1 MSEFVHVFQSGK
13 MNKDL
18 DERLVPNGEYR
29 DALNL
34 DLANSDNG
42 NMGSLQSLKGNQQ
55 LRGKPQWT
63 NDYIDSLTNAKCIG
77 SFVDD
82 KSDKIYWFITSTES
96 DCIAEYN
103 FANGQIKPV
112 IVDTN
117 DVLNFSTQY
126 LITGINIIDNLL
138 FWTDNNSEP
147 KTINI
152 DKFKRG
158 SVNFVTHTKI
168 PDYDST
174 SQTYSAN
181 LTGRPDFNEAD
192 VTVIK
197 KSPLTALTLDMS
209 ASSRGNQPGTGAS
222 PVLYGTYNP
231 GSNNDRINFTYA
243 PDDTVPEVRDSLPT
257 RYDWETN
264 IETDADYYDDTSIE
278 NWDGYLL
285 LNFASTGL
293 QPNTWLLGDTI
304 ILTFDSDDFD
314 FTDQEYNVSL
324 RLVEDLNANGLNWKA
339 EIQAISSDI
348 GTFINSSG
356 GITELPWEAL
366 LEEEDAMF
374 KDVFPRFAYRWKFI
388 DNEYSTFSPFSEV
401 AFLGGEFSYES
412 SEGYNIGMINTIR
425 NLVLKD
431 INWGHVDVSEVDI
444 LYKESNSSAVYVV
457 DTLVKDESYDT
468 SGNLITEFEVATEII
483 GALIEGNQILR
494 PWDNVP
500 RKAQAQ
506 EIIGNRIVYGNYLQ
520 NYNVPTTSLILSSL
534 SNEYES
540 EDIGSPVFSV
550 KSMRTY
556 QAGVVYLDKY
566 GRETPVFTN
575 KEAGT
580 QISIAS
586 SSRFNRLIAQPT
598 NTPPDFATHY
608 KIFLKETSNEYY
620 NLALDRYYDAEDGN
634 VWLSFPSSERNKISE
649 ESYLISKKQHDNNQ
663 PITSLSRYRVLSISN
678 EAPDFI
684 RTVDQALSSGAVTND
699 SIISSGTLAL
709 SFKGPT
715 PASDPDFG
723 PKFNGNKVSFNLGNF
738 ASDKY
743 DVQLLRV
750 VNANLPNSEALYEL
764 TLNEGIGADAEF
776 LTNVSI
782 GSIFNINIFED
793 KQETKPEYQGRFF
806 VKIPRDFSFDSNIM
820 DSFQA
825 LEPQYSVLGTQAFIL
840 NGGETPANRDYLD
853 YGPYWIDWGNNYGGS
868 PDRNFVAGENKWMD
882 GWPYSTGR
890 TPHDGPIGSNIND
903 PVPGGSQFFKWHHPI
918 TKRSKFV
925 GFNWAGVRSENGQNV
940 PPEYLNS
947 MFGSAPGP
955 LITEGENRRTSRV
968 VTPDGYLTTGASIR
982 FLKINDNTLS
992 EVYTV
997 DKAQGYWNQRGT
1009 DTNEGE
1015 RRNYRYTILLQL
1027 DRPVTEDWTP
1037 DPNTQSYSSML
1048 AIAANIAIQVVR
1060 PVVPAGNRLLTSN
1073 NPAVFET
1080 EPKEAVDLDL
1090 YYQASNALPISGYN
1104 DPVEL
1109 EWYNCFSY
1117 GNGVESNRIRDDYN
1131 AVTIDKGATV
1141 SSILADPYGE
1151 ERRGSGYI
1159 FSQIYN
1165 STSGINRL
1173 NQFIQ
1178 ALPIT
1183 KDLNPIYGT
1192 IQKLHA
1198 RDTDLITFCEDKCF
1212 RVLANKDALFNADG
1226 NANVTSNNNVLGQAT
1241 PYAGEFGIS
1250 KNPESFADY
1259 GFRLYFTD
1267 KNRGSVMRLSRDG
1280 LTQISSKGMGDF
1292 FADNLKANNK
1302 LIGSY
1307 DADKGLYN
1315 LTLVNLTSDWQTKFN
1330 PIQADNLA
1338 IACEGNIQNPP
1349 LQENYIGT
1357 TVSFKES
1364 VDGWTSR
1371 KSFVPESGVS
1381 LNDRYFTF
1389 KNGLM
1394 WAHNENPI
1402 YNKFYGEQYISSFNV
1417 LINELPN
1424 SVKGYTALNYTG
1436 TKSRVLEYEKASSNK
1451 WYSIAE
1457 VNADG
1462 WLPTSLRIKNPGW
1475 YVNYIRTNLEGGEV
1489 KEFEDKEGKYFN
1501 YIKALAVCNEAF
1513 GIGYPTGTDSGSQ
1526 NYLLTTFIDFTCS
1539 NTGSTTDPD
1548 ADLFLWTNW
1557 DEIIGNNDVTIAN
1570 ETTAFSAKCIIEGF
1584 YNTLSDYT
1592 NIDKSGVEFK
1602 YFATA
1607 GLVVGTQLYDY
1618 NTEEPLTSAGLG
1630 LYVPSNLGEP
1640 NDSGLDPNNLA
1651 TVPDSYDIIIYNSS
1665 GVITDII
1672 QYNTITGSCGD
1683 APLTNPLTF
1692 EVTTTVNSTIVE
1704 LPYRSSGTYSG
1715 DISWGDGSTSTNSY
1729 ANRTHTYAT
1738 PGVYTLEITGRSSK
1752 IDFGSITGTVES
1764 PGPAILYTKLVKF
1777 GDPMQFEQLQFG
1789 GISTVVGAINLD
1801 FSAVEDTPSFAP
1813 SASIEYLTGGLSVN
1827 NFNNIN
1833 NWDVSNVINMERAF
1847 RYNTSFNQNI
1857 SSWDVS
1863 NVTDMNE
1870 MFNEAEA
1877 FNQNISSWDVS
1888 GVVDMSQMFR
1898 KAIVFNQPLGNWNV
1912 SSVTDMSSMFA
1923 KAYVFNQ
1930 DIGNWDVSS
1939 VTRMDGMFQGD
1950 LDNGFTSTIFN
1961 QDIGAWDVS
1970 SVTNTRYMFA
1980 DNSDFNQYI
1989 GNWNTS
1995 NVTDMAGMFNEAT
2008 SYNHP
2013 LTTQQVTVGGI
2024 TYTAWDVS
2032 NVTDMRSMFE
2042 KIPVFNQN
2050 LNSWDV
2056 SSVTKMSS
2064 MFKEAEVFNSDITD
2078 WDVSNVTTMSIMFQ
2092 EATSFN
2098 QPIGDW
2104 DVSNVTSMFGMFY
2117 YADNFNQDISSWNV
2131 SSVTSMYGMF
2141 QVASS
2146 FNQPI
2151 NTQQVTVGGVT
2162 YTAWDVSNVTNM
2174 ENMFSGADA
2183 FNQSIDKWN
2192 TSSVTNMRS
2201 MFSLADLFN
2210 SSINTQQVTVG
2221 GVTYTAWDVS
2231 SVTTMYR
2238 MFEDSIAF
2246 GSNIVDWDVSSVTNM
2261 ERMFRDAESF
2271 NQNISSWDVSNVTNM
2286 RKMFYSVSSFNQNLS
2301 SWSVA
2306 NVTNCVDFSALSTG
2320 WTLAKPNFTNCTP

>member
-1 MSEFVHVFQSGK
+1 MGEFVHVFQSGK

-42 NMGSLQSLKGNQQ
+42 NMGSLQNVKGNQQ
-55 LRGKPQWT
+55 LRGKPVW
-63 NDYIDSLTNAKCIG
+63 NNNYIDSLTNPRCIG

-82 KSDKIYWFITSTES
+82 KTDKIYWFITSTEA
-96 DCIAEYN
+96 DCIAEYS
-103 FANGQIKPV
+103 FAGGQIKPV

-117 DVLNFSTQY
+117 NVLNFSTQY

-168 PDYDST
+168 PAYDST

-209 ASSRGNQPGTGAS
+209 ASSRGDQLGTGTS
-222 PVLYGTYNP
+222 SVLYGVYNP
-231 GSNNDRINFTYA
+231 GGNDNRVNFTYA
-243 PDDTVPEVRDSLPT
+243 PDSTLPELRQSMPN
-257 RYDWETN
+257 RYDWQAN
-264 IETDADYYDDTSIE
+264 IEGDANYYDNTSL
-278 NWDGYLL
+278 NGWDGYLL
-285 LNFASTGL
+285 LNFATTGL
-293 QPNTWLLGDTI
+293 QPNTWKVGDTI
-304 ILTFDSDDFD
+304 MLTEDFQD
-314 FTDQEYNVSL
+314 VNFTDYEYTVSI

-348 GTFINSSG
+348 GTFINGTG
-356 GITELPWEAL
+356 GIIEFTWEAL

-374 KDVFPRFAYRWKFI
+374 KDVFPRFAYRWKYI

-401 AFLGGEFSYES
+401 AFLAAEFSYES
-412 SEGYNIGMINTIR
+412 REGYNIGMINNIR
-425 NLVLKD
+425 ALTLKN
-431 INWGHVDVSEVDI
+431 INWGHVDVSEIDI

-468 SGNLITEFEVATEII
+468 SGNLITEFEVKTELI
-483 GALIEGNQILR
+483 GALVEGNQILR

-520 NYNVPTTSLILSSL
+520 NYNVPTTTLILSSI
-534 SNEYES
+534 SNEY
-540 EDIGSPVFSV
+540 DIANVGSPLFSV

-575 KEAGT
+575 KDAGA
-580 QISIAS
+580 QLSIAS
-586 SSRFNRLIAQPT
+586 SSSFNRLIVQPT
-598 NTPPDFATHY
+598 NTPPSFATHY

-649 ESYLISKKQHDNNQ
+649 ESYLIPKKQHDNDV
-663 PITSLSRYRVLSISN
+663 PVPTLSRYRVMSISN
-678 EAPDFI
+678 EAPEFI
-684 RTVDQALSSGAVTND
+684 KTVGISLGTETVTSNAD
-699 SIISSGTLAL
+699 IAMGSLGFA
-709 SFKGPT
+709 FEGPSPET
-715 PASDPDFG
+715 NPQFAPNFA
-723 PKFNGNKVSFNLGNF
+723 GNKVVFSLGNF
-738 ASDKY
+738 FSEEY
-743 DVQLLRV
+743 EVQDYKV
-750 VNANLPNSEALYEL
+750 VGPSSNAGYMIYEL
-764 TLNEGIGADAEF
+764 SIDRGIGADADF
-776 LTNVSI
+776 LTNVSVGGTYSIRVI
-782 GSIFNINIFED
+782 GD
-793 KQETKPEYQGRFF
+793 KEETKPEYQGRFF
-806 VKIPRDFSFDSNIM
+806 VKIPRDIEFDANITE
-820 DSFQA
+820 SFQA
-825 LEPQYSVLGTQAFIL
+825 LDPQYSILGSISFTEAGPRYVGEI
-840 NGGETPANRDYLD
+840 GGRSNSGSKGY
-853 YGPYWIDWGNNYGGS
+853 YWIDWGNPYNGGGRDNY
-868 PDRNFVAGENKWMD
+868 VAGKGVWMTGENIEN
-882 GWPYSTGR
+882 
-890 TPHDGPIGSNIND
+890 GPPSPTWGPMGYGVFNPPD
-903 PVPGGSQFFKWHHPI
+903 QKPFFKNFNPI
-918 TKRSKFV
+918 TNGSDYFGYSYAKFK
-925 GFNWAGVRSENGQNV
+925 GPADNQPPAYIDAMSGV
-940 PPEYLNS
+940 
-947 MFGSAPGP
+947 APGP
-955 LITEGENRRTSRV
+955 LVPDDPFNGQSRV
-968 VTPDGYLTTGASIR
+968 TRAVAPSGLLRAGNAVR
-982 FLKINDNTLS
+982 FLHKPSGEQSEIYIIIEAFGFWHSRGLS
-992 EVYTV
+992 
-997 DKAQGYWNQRGT
+997 
-1009 DTNEGE
+1009 NEGND
-1015 RRNYRYTILLQL
+1015 RNYSYTALYKT
-1027 DRPVTEDWTP
+1027 DRPIVWQHAPGFNGNTSYTEHLSDAV
-1037 DPNTQSYSSML
+1037 D
-1048 AIAANIAIQVVR
+1048 IVIQAVK
-1060 PVVPAGNRLLTSN
+1060 PVVPQGNRLLTSN
-1073 NPAVFET
+1073 NPAIFET

-1109 EWYNCFSY
+1109 DWHNCFSF

-1131 AVTIDKGATV
+1131 AVTMDKGATV

-1338 IACEGNIQNPP
+1338 IACEDNIQNPP
-1349 LQENYIGT
+1349 DQENYIST

-1417 LINELPN
+1417 LINESPN
-1424 SVKGYTALNYTG
+1424 LVKGYTTLNYTG
-1436 TKSRVLEYEKASSNK
+1436 TKSRVLEYKKTGTED

-1457 VNADG
+1457 TTAGG
-1462 WLPTSLRIKNPGW
+1462 WLPNSLRIKNPGW

-1489 KEFEDKEGKYFN
+1489 KEFENKEGKYFN
-1501 YIKALAVCNEAF
+1501 YIKALAVCDEAF
-1513 GIGYPTGTDSGSQ
+1513 GIGYPTETDSDPQS
-1526 NYLLTTFIDFTCS
+1526 YLLTTFIDLTCS

-1570 ETTAFSAKCIIEGF
+1570 ETTAPSAKCIIENF
-1584 YNTLSDYT
+1584 YTSLSDYT
-1592 NIDKSGVEFK
+1592 NVAKSGVEFK

-1618 NTEEPLTSAGLG
+1618 NTDQPLTSAGMG

-1640 NDSGLDPNNLA
+1640 DDSSLDPASLA

-1665 GVITDII
+1665 GVITEII
-1672 QYNTITGSCGD
+1672 QYNTIVASCSDPTG
-1683 APLTNPLTF
+1683 PLTF
-1692 EVTTTVNSTIVE
+1692 EVTTTAASTSVE
-1704 LPYRSSGTYSG
+1704 LPYDATGTYSG
-1715 DISWGDGSTSTNSY
+1715 IINWGDGNTSVNSY
-1729 ANRTHTYAT
+1729 ANRTHTYTTA
-1738 PGVYTLEITGRSSK
+1738 GVYTIEVSGRSSK
-1752 IDFGSITGTVES
+1752 IIFGNLSNSI
-1764 PGPAILYTKLVKF
+1764 AALYTKLV
-1777 GDPMQFEQLQFG
+1777 QFG
-1789 GISTVVGAINLD
+1789 FSMAFERLSFGAISSENYGATNMSFSDVLD
-1801 FSAVEDTPSFAP
+1801 IPSFATNANIDYLFSGWEPNNGIFP
-1813 SASIEYLTGGLSVN
+1813 SD
-1827 NFNNIN
+1827 FNN
-1833 NWDVSNVINMERAF
+1833 
-1847 RYNTSFNQNI
+1847 
-1857 SSWDVS
+1857 
-1863 NVTDMNE
+1863 
-1870 MFNEAEA
+1870 
-1877 FNQNISSWDVS
+1877 
-1888 GVVDMSQMFR
+1888 
-1898 KAIVFNQPLGNWNV
+1898 
-1912 SSVTDMSSMFA
+1912 
-1923 KAYVFNQ
+1923 
-1930 DIGNWDVSS
+1930 
-1939 VTRMDGMFQGD
+1939 
-1950 LDNGFTSTIFN
+1950 
-1961 QDIGAWDVS
+1961 IGAWDVS
-1970 SVTNTRYMFA
+1970 NVVSMRACFYM
-1980 DNSDFNQYI
+1980 NR
-1989 GNWNTS
+1989 T
-1995 NVTDMAGMFNEAT
+1995 
-2008 SYNHP
+2008 
-2013 LTTQQVTVGGI
+2013 
-2024 TYTAWDVS
+2024 
-2032 NVTDMRSMFE
+2032 
-2042 KIPVFNQN
+2042 FNQN
-2050 LNSWDV
+2050 INNW
-2056 SSVTKMSS
+2056 
-2064 MFKEAEVFNSDITD
+2064 N
-2078 WDVSNVTTMSIMFQ
+2078 VSNVTTMYDMFAGAQ
-2092 EATSFN
+2092 SFN
-2098 QPIGDW
+2098 QPL
-2104 DVSNVTSMFGMFY
+2104 NY
-2117 YADNFNQDISSWNV
+2117 
-2131 SSVTSMYGMF
+2131 
-2141 QVASS
+2141 
-2146 FNQPI
+2146 
-2151 NTQQVTVGGVT
+2151 
-2162 YTAWDVSNVTNM
+2162 
-2174 ENMFSGADA
+2174 
-2183 FNQSIDKWN
+2183 
-2192 TSSVTNMRS
+2192 
-2201 MFSLADLFN
+2201 
-2210 SSINTQQVTVG
+2210 
-2221 GVTYTAWDVS
+2221 
-2231 SVTTMYR
+2231 
-2238 MFEDSIAF
+2238 
-2246 GSNIVDWDVSSVTNM
+2246 WDVSSVTNM
-2261 ERMFRDAESF
+2261 YGMFRGI
-2271 NQNISSWDVSNVTNM
+2271 NQPI
-2286 RKMFYSVSSFNQNLS
+2286 
-2301 SWSVA
+2301 
-2306 NVTNCVDFSALSTG
+2306 
-2320 WTLAKPNFTNCTP
+2320 

>member
-1 MSEFVHVFQSGK
+1 MGEFVHVFQKGK

-42 NMGSLQSLKGNQQ
+42 NMGSLQSVKGNQQ

-63 NDYIDSLTNAKCIG
+63 SDYIDSLTNAKCIG

-82 KSDKIYWFITSTES
+82 KSDKIYWFITSTEA

-103 FANGQIKPV
+103 FAGGQIKPV

-117 DVLNFSTQY
+117 NVLNFSTQY

-197 KSPLTALTLDMS
+197 KSPLTALTLDMA
-209 ASSRGNQPGTGAS
+209 ASKYGNSPGTGTS
-222 PVLYGTYNP
+222 EVQFIPGGVYNP
-231 GSNNDRINFTYA
+231 TGNNEKRINFTYA
-243 PDDTVPEVRDSLPT
+243 EDTASPEIRRSLPT
-257 RYDWETN
+257 RFQWEDN
-264 IETDADYYDDTSIE
+264 ISNDPDYYDETSIE
-278 NWDGYLL
+278 GWNGYLEL
-285 LNFASTGL
+285 EFGSPLPLNWQTGDIV
-293 QPNTWLLGDTI
+293 NINADYEDTN
-304 ILTFDSDDFD
+304 
-314 FTDQEYNVSL
+314 FTDYEYGLSI
-324 RLVEDLNANGLNWKA
+324 RLVEPLNSTNIKWKC
-339 EIQAISSDI
+339 EIQSISSDI
-348 GTFINSSG
+348 GTFIDANG
-356 GITELPWEAL
+356 NIIKFEWECL
-366 LEEEDAMF
+366 LEEDDAMF
-374 KDVFPRFAYRWKFI
+374 EDVFPRFAYRWKFI

-401 AFLGGEFSYES
+401 AFLAGDFSYES
-412 SEGYNIGMINTIR
+412 REGYNTGMINSIR
-425 NLVLKD
+425 KLILKD
-431 INWGHVDVSEVDI
+431 ISWGHVDVTEVDI

-468 SGNLITEFEVATEII
+468 SGNLITEFEVKTELI

-520 NYNVPTTSLILSSL
+520 NYNVPTSEITLSSI
-534 SNEYES
+534 SNQYTVPMIVGE
-540 EDIGSPVFSV
+540 PTFSV
-550 KSMRTY
+550 KSIRTY

-566 GRETPVFTN
+566 GRETPVFTS

-580 QISIAS
+580 KLNIS
-586 SSRFNRLIAQPT
+586 SSSTFNRLIAQPT
-598 NTPPDFATHY
+598 NTPPDWATHY
-608 KIFLKETSNEYY
+608 KIFIKENSNEYY

-649 ESYLISKKQHDNNQ
+649 ESYLISKKQHDNNT
-663 PITSLSRYRVLSISN
+663 PIESLSRYRVLSISN

-684 RTVDQALSSGAVTND
+684 RTVDKNLGTEAVEN
-699 SIISSGTLAL
+699 ISLISVGSLGFA
-709 SFKGPT
+709 FKGPS
-715 PASDPDFG
+715 PSANPEFA
-723 PKFNGNKVSFNLGNF
+723 PNF
-738 ASDKY
+738 AGNSVIFALGAFKSEKY
-743 DVQLLRV
+743 KVIDYKV
-750 VNANLPNSEALYEL
+750 VNTVGDETNYEL
-764 TLNEGIGADAEF
+764 TIGRGLGADATF
-776 LTNVSI
+776 LEVVGVGQNFDITVVA
-782 GSIFNINIFED
+782 E
-793 KQETKPEYQGRFF
+793 QEETKPEYQGRFF
-806 VKIPRDFSFDSNIM
+806 VKIPRDAAFDTHIM
-820 DSFQA
+820 TSFQA
-825 LEPQYSVLGTQAFIL
+825 LDPQFSILGSISFTESGTRGLVGENGTGRTGEPGY
-840 NGGETPANRDYLD
+840 
-853 YGPYWIDWGNNYGGS
+853 YWIDWGFKGDGAETET
-868 PDRNFVAGENKWMD
+868 PTEMFVAGTGVWMN
-882 GWPYSTGR
+882 GVPYGGANPSN
-890 TPHDGPIGSNIND
+890 GPIGRRLND
-903 PVPGGSQFFKWHHPI
+903 IQPQRAFFQNFGPI
-918 TKRSKFV
+918 TKNNRFV
-925 GFNWAGVRSENGQNV
+925 GFSYVKVKQRTNGVPTYIDAMSGTV
-940 PPEYLNS
+940 P
-947 MFGSAPGP
+947 
-955 LITEGENRRTSRV
+955 
-968 VTPDGYLTTGASIR
+968 TPFDPDIEDGRAT
-982 FLKINDNTLS
+982 
-992 EVYTV
+992 
-997 DKAQGYWNQRGT
+997 
-1009 DTNEGE
+1009 
-1015 RRNYRYTILLQL
+1015 
-1027 DRPVTEDWTP
+1027 RPVTPNGFITTGGSVRFEHTPTGELSPVYQIVKAQAFHHRRAQDDNEGDARNYAYVILLELNEDVDWEYAP
-1037 DPNTQSYSSML
+1037 DSNVYTTRLSQ
-1048 AIAANIAIQVVR
+1048 AADIAIQAIK
-1060 PVVPAGNRLLTSN
+1060 PVVPQGNRLLTSN
-1073 NPAVFET
+1073 NPAIFET

-1104 DPVEL
+1104 DPVQL
-1109 EWYNCFSY
+1109 DWYNCFSF

-1131 AVTIDKGATV
+1131 AVTMDKGATV

-1280 LTQISSKGMGDF
+1280 LTQISEKGMSSF

-1315 LTLVNLTSDWQTKFN
+1315 LTLNSLTSDWQTKFN

-1338 IACEGNIQNPP
+1338 IACEDNIQNPP
-1349 LQENYIGT
+1349 FQENYIST

-1389 KNGLM
+1389 KDGLM

-1457 VNADG
+1457 VNAGG

-1526 NYLLTTFIDFTCS
+1526 NYLLTTFIDLTCS

-1570 ETTAFSAKCIIEGF
+1570 ETTALSAKCIIEGF

-1651 TVPDSYDIIIYNSS
+1651 TVLDSYDIIIYNSS

-1692 EVTTTVNSTIVE
+1692 EVTTTVNSTSVE
-1704 LPYRSSGTYSG
+1704 LPYDASGTYSG
-1715 DISWGDGSTSTNSY
+1715 TINWGDGNTSVNSY
-1729 ANRTHTYAT
+1729 ANRTHTYTAA
-1738 PGVYTLEITGRSSK
+1738 GVYTIEISGRSSR
-1752 IDFGSITGTVES
+1752 IIFSNLSNSI
-1764 PGPAILYTKLVKF
+1764 AALYTKLVKF
-1777 GDPMQFEQLQFG
+1777 GSPMDFERLSFG
-1789 GISTVVGAINLD
+1789 ASSSVIDGAVNMDFSTV
-1801 FSAVEDTPSFAP
+1801 EDVPSFIFNAH
-1813 SASIEYLTGGLSVN
+1813 IENLTRGLSIN
-1827 NFNNIN
+1827 NFNNISNWDVSNVTGMEAAFRDNTSFNQNIGSWDVSSVTATESMFHNAAAFNQNINSWDMSSAVNVTTMFYQATSFNQPLNSWNMSSVKYTSSMFRDAIAFNQPLN
-1833 NWDVSNVINMERAF
+1833 NWDVSNVISMSFMFAANSASSP
-1847 RYNTSFNQNI
+1847 TIFNQDI

-1863 NVTDMNE
+1863 NVTIMQR
-1870 MFNEAEA
+1870 MFLHNHY
-1877 FNQNISSWDVS
+1877 FNQNINSWNTSSLTSLSWAFYDARAFNQPLNS
-1888 GVVDMSQMFR
+1888 WNTSNLNNLTSTFTD
-1898 KAIVFNQPLGNWNV
+1898 AIVFNQPLN
-1912 SSVTDMSSMFA
+1912 
-1923 KAYVFNQ
+1923 
-1930 DIGNWDVSS
+1930 NWDVSS
-1939 VTRMDGMFQGD
+1939 VTTMYGTF
-1950 LDNGFTSTIFN
+1950 NNAEAFN
-1961 QDIGAWDVS
+1961 QPLNSWDVS
-1970 SVTNTRYMFA
+1970 SVASMESMFE
-1980 DNSDFNQYI
+1980 DTLSFNQDINSWNVSSVTSMKKMFRAATAFNKPLY
-1989 GNWNTS
+1989 NWNTS
-1995 NVTDMAGMFNEAT
+1995 NVTTMNSMFSSNSIFNQPLNTQSVTAGG
-2008 SYNHP
+2008 S
-2013 LTTQQVTVGGI
+2013 

-2032 NVTDMRSMFE
+2032 NVTDMNSMFSFCSAFDGN
-2042 KIPVFNQN
+2042 IVN
-2050 LNSWDV
+2050 WDV
-2056 SSVTKMSS
+2056 SSVTNMSS
-2064 MFKEAEVFNSDITD
+2064 VFLS
-2078 WDVSNVTTMSIMFQ
+2078 
-2092 EATSFN
+2092 AT
-2098 QPIGDW
+2098 
-2104 DVSNVTSMFGMFY
+2104 
-2117 YADNFNQDISSWNV
+2117 AFNQDIGSWNV
-2131 SSVTSMYGMF
+2131 SSVTNMNKMF
-2141 QVASS
+2141 QDANS
-2146 FNQPI
+2146 FNQNI
-2151 NTQQVTVGGVT
+2151 
-2162 YTAWDVSNVTNM
+2162 S
-2174 ENMFSGADA
+2174 S
-2183 FNQSIDKWN
+2183 WN
-2192 TSSVTNMRS
+2192 
-2201 MFSLADLFN
+2201 
-2210 SSINTQQVTVG
+2210 
-2221 GVTYTAWDVS
+2221 
-2231 SVTTMYR
+2231 
-2238 MFEDSIAF
+2238 
-2246 GSNIVDWDVSSVTNM
+2246 VSSVTNM
-2261 ERMFRDAESF
+2261 ERMFRG
-2271 NQNISSWDVSNVTNM
+2271 
-2286 RKMFYSVSSFNQNLS
+2286 VSSFNQNLS
-2301 SWSVA
+2301 GWNVV
-2306 NVTNCVDFSALSTG
+2306 NVTACLNFSLLSTG

>member
-42 NMGSLQSLKGNQQ
+42 NMGSLQNVKGNQQ

-63 NDYIDSLTNAKCIG
+63 SDYIDSLTNPKCIG

-82 KSDKIYWFITSTES
+82 KTDKIYWFITSTEA
-96 DCIAEYN
+96 DCIAEYS
-103 FANGQIKPV
+103 FAGGQIKPV

-117 DVLNFSTQY
+117 NVLNFSTQY
-126 LITGINIIDNLL
+126 LITGINVIDNLL

-222 PVLYGTYNP
+222 PVLYGVYNP
-231 GSNNDRINFTYA
+231 GNNDDRINFTYA
-243 PDDTVPEVRDSLPT
+243 PDDTVSEVRNSLPT

-264 IETDADYYDDTSIE
+264 IEADADYYDETSIE

-304 ILTFDSDDFD
+304 ILTFDSNDFD
-314 FTDQEYNVSL
+314 FTDQEYSVSL

-348 GTFINSSG
+348 GTFIDDNG
-356 GITELPWEAL
+356 DITELPWEAL

-374 KDVFPRFAYRWKFI
+374 KDIFPRFAYRWKFI

-425 NLVLKD
+425 SLVLKD

-468 SGNLITEFEVATEII
+468 SGNLITEFEVETEII

-534 SNEYES
+534 ANEYEAG
-540 EDIGSPVFSV
+540 DIGSPVFSV

-580 QISIAS
+580 QIGIAS

-598 NTPPDFATHY
+598 NTPPSFATHY

-649 ESYLISKKQHDNNQ
+649 ESYLITKKQHDNNQ
-663 PITSLSRYRVLSISN
+663 PVTSLSRYRVLSISN

-684 RTVDQALSSGAVTND
+684 KTVDKPLSSAGVENN
-699 SIISSGTLAL
+699 SIIVSGALAL
-709 SFKGPT
+709 SFIGPN

-723 PKFNGNKVSFNLGNF
+723 PKFNGNKVTFSLGNF
-738 ASDKY
+738 VSQTY
-743 DVQLLRV
+743 DVQLSRV
-750 VNANLPNSEALYEL
+750 VSQPTNATTLYEL
-764 TLNEGIGADAEF
+764 TLNRGLGSDAEF

-782 GSIFNINIFED
+782 GSFFNINIFED
-793 KQETKPEYQGRFF
+793 KLETKPEYQGRFF

-825 LEPQYSVLGTQAFIL
+825 LDPEYSVLGVQDFTL
-840 NGGETPANRDYLD
+840 NGGETPSDRADLT
-853 YGPYWIDWGNNYGGS
+853 YGPYWIDWGNDYKGA
-868 PDRNFVAGENKWMD
+868 PYKNFVAGRNNWMD
-882 GWPYSTGR
+882 GWPYITRS
-890 TPHDGPIGSNIND
+890 PNPSSGPIGSNIND
-903 PVPGGSQFFKWHHPI
+903 PIPDGSFFFSFHQPI
-918 TKRSKFV
+918 TKGSKYV
-925 GFNWAGVRSENGQNV
+925 GFSWAGVRSDNGQNV
-940 PPEYLNS
+940 PPVYLNS

-955 LITEGENRRTSRV
+955 LEPEGEGGRTSRV
-968 VTPDGYLTTGASIR
+968 VTPDGFLTTGASVR
-982 FLKINDNTLS
+982 FLKIDDETES
-992 EVYTV
+992 EVYVV

-1009 DTNEGE
+1009 VSNEGLK
-1015 RRNYRYTILLQL
+1015 RNFRYTILLQL
-1027 DRPVTEDWTP
+1027 DRVVEENWA
-1037 DPNTQSYSSML
+1037 PNPSDNYATML
-1048 AIAANIAIQVVR
+1048 AAATNIAIQVVK

-1073 NPAVFET
+1073 NPAIFET

-1090 YYQASNALPISGYN
+1090 YYQASDALAIAGYN

-1109 EWYNCFSY
+1109 DWYNCFSF

-1141 SSILADPYGE
+1141 SSILAGPYGE

-1338 IACEGNIQNPP
+1338 IACEDNIQNPP
-1349 LQENYIGT
+1349 DQENYIST

-1417 LINELPN
+1417 LINESPN
-1424 SVKGYTALNYTG
+1424 LVKGYTTLNYTG
-1436 TKSRVLEYEKASSNK
+1436 TKSRVLEYKKTGTED

-1457 VNADG
+1457 TTAGG
-1462 WLPTSLRIKNPGW
+1462 WLPNSLRIKNPGW

-1489 KEFEDKEGKYFN
+1489 KEFENKEGKYFN
-1501 YIKALAVCNEAF
+1501 YIKALAVCDEAF
-1513 GIGYPTGTDSGSQ
+1513 GIGYPTETDSDPQS
-1526 NYLLTTFIDFTCS
+1526 YLLTTFIDLTCS

-1570 ETTAFSAKCIIEGF
+1570 ETLAPDAKCIIENF
-1584 YNTLSDYT
+1584 YNALSDYT
-1592 NIDKSGVEFK
+1592 NVAKSGVEFK

-1618 NTEEPLTSAGLG
+1618 NTDQPLTSAGMG
-1630 LYVPSNLGEP
+1630 LYVPSNLGGP
-1640 NDSGLDPNNLA
+1640 DDSSLDPASLA
-1651 TVPDSYDIIIYNSS
+1651 TVPDSYDIIIYSSS
-1665 GVITDII
+1665 GIITEVV
-1672 QYNTITGSCGD
+1672 QYNNINAICSDPTG
-1683 APLTNPLTF
+1683 PLTF
-1692 EVTTTVNSTIVE
+1692 EVTTTVDSTSVE
-1704 LPYRSSGTYSG
+1704 LPYDATGTYSG
-1715 DISWGDGSTSTNSY
+1715 VINWGDGNTSVNSY
-1729 ANRTHTYAT
+1729 ANRAHTYTAA
-1738 PGVYTLEITGRSSK
+1738 GVYTIEISGRSSK
-1752 IDFGSITGTVES
+1752 IIFGNLSNSI
-1764 PGPAILYTKLVKF
+1764 AALYTKLV
-1777 GDPMQFEQLQFG
+1777 QFG
-1789 GISTVVGAINLD
+1789 FPMAFERLSFGAISSENYGATNMSFSDVLD
-1801 FSAVEDTPSFAP
+1801 IPSFATNANIDYLFSGWEPNNGIFP
-1813 SASIEYLTGGLSVN
+1813 SD
-1827 NFNNIN
+1827 FNN
-1833 NWDVSNVINMERAF
+1833 
-1847 RYNTSFNQNI
+1847 
-1857 SSWDVS
+1857 
-1863 NVTDMNE
+1863 
-1870 MFNEAEA
+1870 
-1877 FNQNISSWDVS
+1877 
-1888 GVVDMSQMFR
+1888 
-1898 KAIVFNQPLGNWNV
+1898 
-1912 SSVTDMSSMFA
+1912 
-1923 KAYVFNQ
+1923 
-1930 DIGNWDVSS
+1930 
-1939 VTRMDGMFQGD
+1939 
-1950 LDNGFTSTIFN
+1950 
-1961 QDIGAWDVS
+1961 IGAWDVS
-1970 SVTNTRYMFA
+1970 NVVSMRACFYM
-1980 DNSDFNQYI
+1980 NR
-1989 GNWNTS
+1989 T
-1995 NVTDMAGMFNEAT
+1995 
-2008 SYNHP
+2008 
-2013 LTTQQVTVGGI
+2013 
-2024 TYTAWDVS
+2024 
-2032 NVTDMRSMFE
+2032 
-2042 KIPVFNQN
+2042 FNQN
-2050 LNSWDV
+2050 INNW
-2056 SSVTKMSS
+2056 
-2064 MFKEAEVFNSDITD
+2064 N
-2078 WDVSNVTTMSIMFQ
+2078 VSNVTTMYDMFAGAQ
-2092 EATSFN
+2092 SFN
-2098 QPIGDW
+2098 QPL
-2104 DVSNVTSMFGMFY
+2104 NY
-2117 YADNFNQDISSWNV
+2117 
-2131 SSVTSMYGMF
+2131 
-2141 QVASS
+2141 
-2146 FNQPI
+2146 
-2151 NTQQVTVGGVT
+2151 
-2162 YTAWDVSNVTNM
+2162 
-2174 ENMFSGADA
+2174 
-2183 FNQSIDKWN
+2183 
-2192 TSSVTNMRS
+2192 
-2201 MFSLADLFN
+2201 
-2210 SSINTQQVTVG
+2210 
-2221 GVTYTAWDVS
+2221 
-2231 SVTTMYR
+2231 
-2238 MFEDSIAF
+2238 
-2246 GSNIVDWDVSSVTNM
+2246 WDVSSVTNM
-2261 ERMFRDAESF
+2261 YGMFRGI
-2271 NQNISSWDVSNVTNM
+2271 NQPI
-2286 RKMFYSVSSFNQNLS
+2286 
-2301 SWSVA
+2301 
-2306 NVTNCVDFSALSTG
+2306 
-2320 WTLAKPNFTNCTP
+2320 